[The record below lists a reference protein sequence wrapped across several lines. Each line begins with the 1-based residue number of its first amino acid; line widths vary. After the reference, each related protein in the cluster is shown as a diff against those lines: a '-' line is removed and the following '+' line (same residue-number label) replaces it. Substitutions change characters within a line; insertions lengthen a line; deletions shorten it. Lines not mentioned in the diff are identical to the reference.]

1 MEPDLHVEVV
11 RRLVA
16 ARFPEWAGL
25 PVAALASSGT
35 QNAVYRLGDGLC
47 VRLPRQQ
54 WVAPRL
60 EKEVRW
66 LPLIAE
72 RSPLEVPT
80 PVAVV
85 PAGPGYPMPWA
96 VYRWVEGE
104 PYTALPVVDEGDAA
118 RRLAAFVAAVRSLD
132 PAGAPRSQ
140 QDRPMVARDRGMRA
154 ALAVVGDVIDTERAA
169 ASWERSLGA
178 PPPTGRPVWAHGD
191 LLPPNLLVRGG
202 ALAAV
207 IDFGCAGVGDP
218 AVDLIAAWS
227 AFGER
232 GREVYRGALGVDEGT
247 WRRGRGFALHQAV
260 VIAAAHLR
268 RPGPMLAVA
277 ARTAAAV
284 LSDPEDR
291 PCRLTGG

>member
-25 PVAALASSGT
+25 PVAELPSSGT
-35 QNAVYRLGDGLC
+35 QNAVYRLGDDLC
-47 VRLPRQQ
+47 VRLPRRQ

-80 PVAVV
+80 PVAAVA
-85 PAGPGYPMPWA
+85 AGPGYPMPWA

-104 PYTALPVVDEGDAA
+104 PYTASLVVDEGDAA
-118 RRLAAFVAAVRSLD
+118 RRLAAFVAAVQGLD
-132 PAGAPRSQ
+132 PAGAPPSQ
-140 QDRPMVARDRGMRA
+140 QDRPMAARDAGMRA
-154 ALAVVGDVIDTERAA
+154 ALAVVGEVIDQERAW

-178 PPPTGRPVWAHGD
+178 PPRTGPPVWGHGD

-218 AVDLIAAWS
+218 AVDLVPAWS

-232 GREVYRGALGVDEGT
+232 GREVFRRALGVDEGT

-260 VIAAAHLR
+260 VIAAEHLR

-284 LSDPEDR
+284 LSDSVD
-291 PCRLTGG
+291 